1 MSFESSSPLEPLK
14 SMIRAIPDF
23 PQKGVV
29 FRDITP
35 LLSDPDAFG
44 RVIPALWAPWEGQRI
59 DKVLGVEA
67 RGFIL
72 AAPVALH
79 LSSGFVPV
87 RKPGKLPYL
96 VEQEEYELEY
106 GTDSVEIHKDAISS
120 GERVLI
126 VDDVIATGGTA
137 LATARLVERLGGDV
151 AGLSFLIEI
160 SALGGMKKLEGYEAH
175 SLLKF

>member
-1 MSFESSSPLEPLK
+1 MTDHPKDSFEDLK
-14 SMIRAIPDF
+14 SLIRAIPDF
-23 PQKGVV
+23 PQEGVI

-35 LLSDPDAFG
+35 LLSDPEAFG
-44 RVIPALWAPWEGQRI
+44 RVIPALWAPWEGRRI

-79 LSSGFVPV
+79 LSAGFVPV

-106 GTDSVEIHKDAISS
+106 GTDSVEIHRDAIGA

-137 LATARLVERLGGDV
+137 LATARLVEKLGGEV

-160 SALGGMKKLEGYEAH
+160 SALEGMKRLEGYATRALM
-175 SLLKF
+175 SF

>member
-1 MSFESSSPLEPLK
+1 MSGSSVDTESLK
-14 SMIRAIPDF
+14 RLVRAIPDF
-23 PQKGVV
+23 PQPGVV

-35 LLSDPDAFG
+35 LLADPQAFNAA
-44 RVIPALWAPWEGQRI
+44 IPALWKPWEGERI

-79 LSSGFVPV
+79 MNAGFVPV
-87 RKPGKLPYL
+87 RKPGKLPHEI
-96 VEQEEYELEY
+96 EQEEYELEY
-106 GTDSVEIHKDAISS
+106 GTDAVEIHRDAVGR

-137 LATARLVERLGGDV
+137 SAVARLVERLGGEV

-160 SALGGMKKLEGYEAH
+160 EALGGMKRLARYKTRA
-175 SLLKF
+175 LLSF